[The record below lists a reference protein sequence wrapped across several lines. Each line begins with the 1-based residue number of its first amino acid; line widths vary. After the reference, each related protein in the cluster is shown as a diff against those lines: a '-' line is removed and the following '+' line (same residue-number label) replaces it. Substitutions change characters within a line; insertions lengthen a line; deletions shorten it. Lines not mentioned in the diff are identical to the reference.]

1 MVVTDSLVNNA
12 IIVAVLMAL
21 EAVGAMGAM
30 AAVHSVGEADVVLMV
45 VEEEV
50 VEEEVVGEEAEVGV
64 GEEQVIL
71 EAMEVVHLA
80 ALAAGDLLAEA
91 VVGLMVE
98 FSVTEEGLMVEAVEL
113 MDSLVEFRVGGEK
126 VVILVGMQ
134 ENMELI
140 RDFSTRI

>member
-1 MVVTDSLVNNA
+1 V
-12 IIVAVLMAL
+12 
-21 EAVGAMGAM
+21 
-30 AAVHSVGEADVVLMV
+30 
-45 VEEEV
+45 
-50 VEEEVVGEEAEVGV
+50 
-64 GEEQVIL
+64 QVIL

-98 FSVTEEGLMVEAVEL
+98 VVVEFSVAEEGLMVEAVEL